1 MDDLIFFN
9 GIIPYLVM
17 LYLSMSIIS
26 YITDFGVKN
35 FSLKDLGKHLIKA
48 GVFASI
54 VEYKKNRKLA
64 EFVVGTVVA
73 FVVVA
78 FLMAILSM
86 GLGFLYEYRGIVIT
100 LVLVGVGLG
109 CYYYFNIVTDVQKN
123 QKEAHD
129 FGLALIDW
137 LSQQET
143 GMSQLVPNNLM
154 GVYVSPMSD
163 GKKVCIYE
171 LHISLSRYD
180 FDENVQ
186 YILENHV
193 NSVCRMYYA
202 RWMPDAMN
210 AKMKFVNVRYV
221 QQMLCVTIACMDNAE
236 TYEVVKRNVMF
247 SGGHLESK
255 QENPIDPN
263 FG

>member
-9 GIIPYLVM
+9 GIVPYLVM

-35 FSLKDLGKHLIKA
+35 FSFKDLGKHLIKA
-48 GVFASI
+48 GVFVSM

-64 EFVVGTVVA
+64 EFIVGTLVA
-73 FVVVA
+73 FVGVA
-78 FLMAILSM
+78 FVMAILSM

-137 LSQQET
+137 LSQQEG
-143 GMSQLVPNNLM
+143 GMSHLVPNNLM
-154 GVYVSPMSD
+154 GVYVSNLSD

-171 LHISLSRYD
+171 LQISLSRYD
-180 FDENVQ
+180 FDEEVKH
-186 YILENHV
+186 ILDNHV
-193 NSVCRMYYA
+193 FIVCRKNYA
-202 RWMPDAMN
+202 RWMADGVNPRMQ
-210 AKMKFVNVRYV
+210 FVDVRYV

-236 TYEVVKRNVMF
+236 TYEVVQRNVMF
-247 SGGHLESK
+247 KGGHLEVK